1 MPGQQLHP
9 KQRKFQLLFHSLQL
23 PGFTRETEDLAK
35 QIVGSWQSVSSSA
48 GGGLIFAA
56 NGHFDD
62 VGAYGSYHV
71 TNLGQVIYETH
82 STWPGSGSYQ
92 LAGDRLTMRHN
103 GRDAET
109 TLISIL
115 RRPKPGGRYDQILR
129 IVEPAKFA
137 QPGDSATRATT
148 RSTTR
153 ERRVHRKR
161 VNWNVRRRMRPI
173 VCFAKLDIVD
183 CILYPVI
190 RK

>member
-1 MPGQQLHP
+1 MPWIAWSNYL
-9 KQRKFQLLFHSLQL
+9 RSNDKFQLLFHSLQL

-48 GGGLIFAA
+48 GVGLIFAA

-129 IVEPAKFA
+129 IVEPAKFGPA
-137 QPGDSATRATT
+137 WGFGDTGHYTIDY
-148 RSTTR
+148 
-153 ERRVHRKR
+153 KR
-161 VNWNVRRRMRPI
+161 TEGP
-173 VCFAKLDIVD
+173 
-183 CILYPVI
+183 
-190 RK
+190 